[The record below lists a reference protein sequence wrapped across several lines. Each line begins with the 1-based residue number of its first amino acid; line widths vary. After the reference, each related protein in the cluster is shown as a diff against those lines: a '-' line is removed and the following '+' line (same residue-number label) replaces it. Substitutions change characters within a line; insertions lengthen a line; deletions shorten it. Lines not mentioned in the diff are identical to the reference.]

1 MCLVCRLVAG
11 HIFRRLKSPRRIR
24 NREINVNYM
33 EKIYVIFGQRSS
45 LGGEKEKEPTGARW
59 SGFWRLF
66 GVSKVPLSWSK
77 PALGP
82 PHDHRTELRS
92 VERQRVKNGIP
103 LVWKI
108 EVSRR
113 ACSWLLALKA
123 LLASAYL
130 ISLSIMC
137 TRLRGFASLSPS
149 PHSLPSHVAAHSCW
163 KNIFIFFS
171 IEKFKLLFTLKKSR
185 SSRANHNKYLSS
197 FFSTLHAQYWLR
209 LRACLKAPKRVV
221 CFVIFFCA
229 AVPYVAR
236 RVLHLTC
243 RWIY

>member
-1 MCLVCRLVAG
+1 M
-11 HIFRRLKSPRRIR
+11 
-24 NREINVNYM
+24 
-33 EKIYVIFGQRSS
+33 
-45 LGGEKEKEPTGARW
+45 
-59 SGFWRLF
+59 
-66 GVSKVPLSWSK
+66 PLSWSEL
-77 PALGP
+77 ALGP

-137 TRLRGFASLSPS
+137 TRLRGFESLL
-149 PHSLPSHVAAHSCW
+149 LPPFAPLSRRSTFMLE
-163 KNIFIFFS
+163 KYFYFFLNR
-171 IEKFKLLFTLKKSR
+171 KFKLLFTLKKSR

-197 FFSTLHAQYWLR
+197 FFLLLYMLSTDWSLELASKLQSVLCVSFFLRCCAIRRSSRSTLDVPLNLLNINYPALT
-209 LRACLKAPKRVV
+209 RVSPQAR
-221 CFVIFFCA
+221 FARKNTANLTWKFPPHLAI
-229 AVPYVAR
+229 VAR
-236 RVLHLTC
+236 KSIEISIKFALSQTLWLSVCCCWR
-243 RWIY
+243 